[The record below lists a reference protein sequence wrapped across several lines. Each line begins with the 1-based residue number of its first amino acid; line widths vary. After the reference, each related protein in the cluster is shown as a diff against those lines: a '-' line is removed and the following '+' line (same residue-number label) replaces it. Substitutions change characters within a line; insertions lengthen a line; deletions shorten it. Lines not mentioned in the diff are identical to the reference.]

1 MTPDPKADLK
11 DSPIKHASFTLER
24 RYAAPPS
31 KVFAAFAHSE
41 ARRKWLV
48 FADGWTIHEYRPA
61 EPTVAG
67 AVEFSRFSPPGADVV
82 LTNATTWLHVD
93 AHNTLIYAYHMTLA
107 DGPLSSS
114 LVTITFTP
122 EGGGTRLELTEQGAY
137 FDGNIVGREE
147 GTRALLDEVEKVL

>member
-1 MTPDPKADLK
+1 MAGN
-11 DSPIKHASFTLER
+11 PIKHGSFTIER
-24 RYAAPPS
+24 NYSAPPA
-31 KVFAAFAHSE
+31 KVFAAFAQAD

-93 AHNTLIYAYHMTLA
+93 EGNTLIYAYHMTLE
-107 DGPLSSS
+107 GTPLSSS
-114 LVTITFTP
+114 LVTISFNSD
-122 EGGGTRLELTEQGAY
+122 GAGTRLELTEQGAY
-137 FDGNIVGREE
+137 FDGDIAGREA

>member
-1 MTPDPKADLK
+1 MMPDSKVDLVE
-11 DSPIKHASFTLER
+11 SSIKHGSFTVER
-24 RYAAPPS
+24 SYRAPPA
-31 KVFAAFAHSE
+31 KVFAAFVQAE
-41 ARRKWLV
+41 ARSKWLV

-93 AHNTLIYAYHMTLA
+93 EDNTLIYAYHMTLQGA
-107 DGPLSSS
+107 PLSSS
-114 LVTITFTP
+114 LVTISLRP
-122 EGGGTRLELTEQGAY
+122 AGSGTHLQLTEQGAY
-137 FDGNIVGREE
+137 FDGNIAGREE